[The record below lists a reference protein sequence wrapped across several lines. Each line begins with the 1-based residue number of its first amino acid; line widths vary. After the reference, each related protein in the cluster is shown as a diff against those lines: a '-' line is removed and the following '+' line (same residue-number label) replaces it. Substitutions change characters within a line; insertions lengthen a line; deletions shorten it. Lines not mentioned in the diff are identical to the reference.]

1 MTDIKT
7 EEDKNEVK
15 EMVSRPD
22 YDPWIGSFVL
32 YCREVAQIEVL
43 SEKEEKELMKQIVE
57 GSKSARERL
66 TMGYS
71 RYVPLFANYFCK
83 RYYIKEGWDFTFFL
97 DVVQEGNLELVRF
110 INQYDPKS
118 SIDFRQM
125 AFWSISKAICNAL
138 GREEIEFKKRGE
150 SIEQLMKKLT
160 EDREN

>member
-1 MTDIKT
+1 MSCYLTIQT
-7 EEDKNEVK
+7 T
-15 EMVSRPD
+15 SRA
-22 YDPWIGSFVL
+22 G
-32 YCREVAQIEVL
+32 REVCIPEVHGTKL
-43 SEKEEKELMKQIVE
+43 
-57 GSKSARERL
+57 
-66 TMGYS
+66 
-71 RYVPLFANYFCK
+71 